1 MTMSIKSLQLANVRQ
16 FGKRIAKD
24 SRGATLL
31 EFAFVAPVLLLFL
44 VGATELGYKAYIRS
58 VTNGVLER
66 AARMATA
73 GQITDT
79 EIDAFIRD
87 QLTVVASGND
97 TATAVQITKLN
108 YFNFSN
114 VGAGEK
120 ITGDTAPL
128 GVYNSTDC
136 YEDRNNNGVFDATS
150 GGASGVGGADDI
162 VFYEVTVTVPRL
174 LPFEGVMS
182 MFNPSIDYNNNN
194 ANTEIVSAR
203 TIIRNQ
209 PFATQVLVT
218 RCT

>member
-1 MTMSIKSLQLANVRQ
+1 MMAQ
-16 FGKRIAKD
+16 GKWRPIARLRHLGTRLSKD

-44 VGATELGYKAYIRS
+44 IGGVELGYKAYIRS

-73 GQITDT
+73 GQLNDG
-79 EIDAFIRD
+79 EIDNFIRD

-97 TATAVQITKLN
+97 TSTAVQITKLN
-108 YFNFSN
+108 YYNFSN

-120 ITGDTAPL
+120 ITGDTTPM

-136 YEDRNNNGVFDATS
+136 YEDRNNNGAFDATS

>member
-1 MTMSIKSLQLANVRQ
+1 MMAPIKWRPIANLHQ
-16 FGKRIAKD
+16 FGTRLSKD

-44 VGATELGYKAYIRS
+44 IGGVELGYKAYIRS

-73 GQITDT
+73 GTLTDS
-79 EIDAFIRD
+79 EIDNFIRD

-97 TATAVQITKLN
+97 TSTAVQITKLN
-108 YFNFSN
+108 YYNFSN

-120 ITGDTAPL
+120 ITGDTTPM
-128 GVYNSTDC
+128 GVYNDTDC
-136 YEDRNNNGVFDATS
+136 YEDRNNNGAFDATS

-182 MFNPSIDYNNNN
+182 LFNPSINFNNNN

-218 RCT
+218 RCN